1 MIATIAEK
9 MANAKKK
16 RKSFISAI
24 VDSYCHWKVVSILS
38 LSSLRSLNSF
48 FSAIAAIAAIT
59 ANVAII
65 WKPGLRS
72 LVYCTNGQF
81 FWLQNNVDD
90 SNENG

>member
-9 MANAKKK
+9 TAIAKKK
-16 RKSFISAI
+16 KEKVLSQQSLIAT
-24 VDSYCHWKVVSILS
+24 YHWKVVSILS

-48 FSAIAAIAAIT
+48 FSAIAAIT

>member
-1 MIATIAEK
+1 MIATFAEK
-9 MANAKKK
+9 TAIAKKE
-16 RKSFISAI
+16 RKSSISAI
-24 VDSYCHWKVVSILS
+24 VDSYYHWKVVSILS
-38 LSSLRSLNSF
+38 LSSLRSLDSF
-48 FSAIAAIAAIT
+48 FSAIAAIT

-81 FWLQNNVDD
+81 FFWLQNNFDD

>member
-1 MIATIAEK
+1 MIATITEK
-9 MANAKKK
+9 TAIAKKKK
-16 RKSFISAI
+16 RKSSISAI

-48 FSAIAAIAAIT
+48 FSAIAAIT

>member
-9 MANAKKK
+9 TAIAKKK
-16 RKSFISAI
+16 KEKVLSQQSLIATS
-24 VDSYCHWKVVSILS
+24 HWKVVSILS

-48 FSAIAAIAAIT
+48 FSAIAAIT